1 MQVNDIITLANDKIY
16 LILDEVKVEDNEYI
30 LVAGLEDD
38 KKTLNADY
46 QILQKKYV
54 DNKWKVNSLPD
65 NQFKADL
72 LNLFAINTTLDIDA

>member
-1 MQVNDIITLANDKIY
+1 M
-16 LILDEVKVEDNEYI
+16 